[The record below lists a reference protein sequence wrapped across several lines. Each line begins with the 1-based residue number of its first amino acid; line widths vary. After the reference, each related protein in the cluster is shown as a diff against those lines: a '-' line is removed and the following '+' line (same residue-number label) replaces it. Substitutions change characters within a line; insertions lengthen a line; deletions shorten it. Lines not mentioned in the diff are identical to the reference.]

1 MQYTASSFAAPL
13 LSVFGPLT
21 GVQEH
26 RGATVFHSTPHD
38 LVLDRVVSPLWARVR
53 RSALRLRPIQDGRLH
68 FYLLYVVAAVVVCL
82 TYLVVAP

>member
-26 RGATVFHSTPHD
+26 RGATVFHSTPRD
-38 LVLDRVVSPLWARVR
+38 LILDGVVAPLWARVQ
-53 RSALRLRPIQDGRLH
+53 RSALRLRPIQHGRLH
-68 FYLLYVVAAVVVCL
+68 LYLLYVVAAVLAYL